1 MIATCFLLPKGIY
14 ATNQSMFKDQ
24 NESLNNLLPKV
35 CLAPL
40 SANNTQVMEK
50 DGENVKKERKKSFL
64 SLKYPMEFF
73 HAKKF

>member
-1 MIATCFLLPKGIY
+1 M
-14 ATNQSMFKDQ
+14 QDQ

-64 SLKYPMEFF
+64 SLKYPTEFF
-73 HAKKF
+73 HAKKFWLVFRFQFSNGKSQD